1 MNFVLFYR
9 DIAKEVSEINLKI
22 NFAQRFNR
30 TMNGKHDVIELISLH
45 MKFENMNLFLTKCN
59 LITKKKFE
67 INEREFDFIHSTIIT
82 YGSIFRMLKLIFWE
96 N

>member
-1 MNFVLFYR
+1 MWYSQERNFETYICISIHDLRDRVNVNFVLFYR

-30 TMNGKHDVIELISLH
+30 TMNGKHDVIELISLY

-59 LITKKKFE
+59 LITKK
-67 INEREFDFIHSTIIT
+67 NSR
-82 YGSIFRMLKLIFWE
+82 
-96 N
+96 